1 MNNLRTP
8 EGATAVRIPR
18 RYWRNLDWPLIL
30 AALALT
36 VIGLV
41 VVYSASYTQL
51 VTAGAS
57 PFHYVKSQ
65 MVAFGIGLAVA
76 IVIVSIDYRAWK
88 RWSRLIYIATMAVL
102 TAVLVLGKTVFGSQ
116 RWFRLGPLSLQP
128 SELAKIALILAL
140 AQVFENEENAQSL
153 KGFFGAVML
162 VLLPMILILQQPDL
176 GTAAIF
182 VGLFF
187 TMWYVGNG
195 KTKHIVIAGTTLSVG
210 ILSVIVASLRGWLS
224 IIKPYQLTRILVF
237 LDPYSDRNGA
247 GWNII
252 QSMIAIG
259 SGGFLGKGVLNG
271 TQSSLHFLPA
281 NHTDFVFSVIAEEFG
296 FLGSMVVLALF
307 VIVIWRGLRIA
318 AIAKDTYGTL
328 LAAGATSI
336 FFFHLIINVGMTL
349 GFMPITGLPLPFI
362 TAGGS
367 IMLTSLI
374 AVAIILNVGLR
385 RSKIMF

>member
-1 MNNLRTP
+1 M
-8 EGATAVRIPR
+8 RIPR

-30 AALALT
+30 AVIALT

-41 VVYSASYTQL
+41 VIYSASYSQL
-51 VTAGAS
+51 LAAGMS
-57 PFHYVKSQ
+57 PWHYVQ
-65 MVAFGIGLAVA
+65 RQLIAFGLGLVAAV
-76 IVIVSIDYRAWK
+76 VIVSLDYRAWA
-88 RWSRLIYIATMAVL
+88 RWSRVIYITAMSLLGIVL
-102 TAVLVLGKTVFGSQ
+102 FLGKAVFGSQ
-116 RWFRLGPLSLQP
+116 RWVRLGPLNLQP
-128 SELAKIALILAL
+128 SELAKIALVLVLAKF
-140 AQVFENEENAQSL
+140 FEKEENALSL
-153 KGFFGAVML
+153 QGVAKAFAL
-162 VLLPMILILQQPDL
+162 VLVPMGLILLQPDL

-182 VGLFF
+182 IGLFF

-195 KTKHIVIAGTTLSVG
+195 RTKHIIIAGLILVVG
-210 ILSVIVASLRGWLS
+210 SLAVIVISLQGWVS

-237 LDPYSDRNGA
+237 LDPYSDPSGA

-252 QSMIAIG
+252 QSIIAVG
-259 SGGFLGKGVLNG
+259 SGGFFGKGVLNG

-281 NHTDFVFSVIAEEFG
+281 NHTDFVFSVVAEEFG
-296 FLGSMVVLALF
+296 FLGSVVVLALYVF
-307 VIVIWRGLRIA
+307 MLWRGLRIA
-318 AIAKDTYGTL
+318 ALAKDTYGTL
-328 LAAGATSI
+328 LATGATGI

-367 IMLTSLI
+367 ITLTSLM

>member
-1 MNNLRTP
+1 M
-8 EGATAVRIPR
+8 RIPR

-30 AALALT
+30 AVIALT

-41 VVYSASYTQL
+41 VIYSASYSQL
-51 VTAGAS
+51 LAAGMS
-57 PFHYVKSQ
+57 PWYYVQ
-65 MVAFGIGLAVA
+65 RQLIAFGLGLVAAV
-76 IVIVSIDYRAWK
+76 VIVSLDYRAWA
-88 RWSRLIYIATMAVL
+88 RWSRVIYITAMSLLGIVL
-102 TAVLVLGKTVFGSQ
+102 FLGKAVFGSQ
-116 RWFRLGPLSLQP
+116 RWVRLGPLNLQP
-128 SELAKIALILAL
+128 SELAKIALVLVLAKF
-140 AQVFENEENAQSL
+140 FEKEENALSL
-153 KGFFGAVML
+153 QGVAKAFAL
-162 VLLPMILILQQPDL
+162 VLVPMGLILLQPDL

-182 VGLFF
+182 IGLFF

-195 KTKHIVIAGTTLSVG
+195 RTKHIIIAGVVLVVG
-210 ILSVIVASLRGWLS
+210 SLAVIVISLQGWVS

-237 LDPYSDRNGA
+237 LDPYSDPSGA

-252 QSMIAIG
+252 QSIIAVG
-259 SGGFLGKGVLNG
+259 SGGFFGKGVLNG

-281 NHTDFVFSVIAEEFG
+281 NHTDFVFSVVAEEFG
-296 FLGSMVVLALF
+296 FLGSVIVLALYVF
-307 VIVIWRGLRIA
+307 MLWRGLRIA
-318 AIAKDTYGTL
+318 ALAKDTYGTL
-328 LAAGATSI
+328 LATGATGI

-367 IMLTSLI
+367 ITLTSLM

>member
-1 MNNLRTP
+1 M
-8 EGATAVRIPR
+8 RIPR

-30 AALALT
+30 AVIALT

-41 VVYSASYTQL
+41 VIYSASYSQL
-51 VTAGAS
+51 LAAGMS
-57 PFHYVKSQ
+57 PWHYVQ
-65 MVAFGIGLAVA
+65 RQLIAFGLGLVAAV
-76 IVIVSIDYRAWK
+76 VIVSLDYRAWA
-88 RWSRLIYIATMAVL
+88 RWSRVIYITAMSLLGIVL
-102 TAVLVLGKTVFGSQ
+102 FLGKAVFGSQ
-116 RWFRLGPLSLQP
+116 RWVRLGPLNLQP
-128 SELAKIALILAL
+128 SELAKIALVLVLAKF
-140 AQVFENEENAQSL
+140 FEKEENALSL
-153 KGFFGAVML
+153 QGVAKAFAL
-162 VLLPMILILQQPDL
+162 VLVPMGLILLQPDL

-182 VGLFF
+182 IGLFF

-195 KTKHIVIAGTTLSVG
+195 RTKHIIIAGVVLVVG
-210 ILSVIVASLRGWLS
+210 SLAVIVISLQGWVS

-237 LDPYSDRNGA
+237 LDPYSDPSGA

-252 QSMIAIG
+252 QSIIAVG
-259 SGGFLGKGVLNG
+259 SGGFFGKGVLNG

-281 NHTDFVFSVIAEEFG
+281 NHTDFVFSVVAEEFG
-296 FLGSMVVLALF
+296 FLGSVVVLALYVF
-307 VIVIWRGLRIA
+307 MLWRGLRIA
-318 AIAKDTYGTL
+318 ALAKDTYGTL
-328 LAAGATSI
+328 LATGATGI

-367 IMLTSLI
+367 ITLTSLM